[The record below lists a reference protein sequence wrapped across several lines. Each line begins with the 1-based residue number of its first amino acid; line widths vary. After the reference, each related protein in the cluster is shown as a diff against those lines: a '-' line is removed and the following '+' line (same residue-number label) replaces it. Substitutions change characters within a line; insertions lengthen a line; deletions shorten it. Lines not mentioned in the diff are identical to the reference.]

1 MNVFR
6 RVINLYWRYFK
17 SPICYAKH
25 IGVTIGE
32 DTEIY
37 TRFWSSEPYLITIGK
52 RVQVTDNVHF
62 YTHGGGKILRRVHPD
77 YDAFGKI
84 VIEDDVY
91 IGSCSL
97 ILPGVTIG
105 EGSLVAAGSV
115 VTKSVPPHVV
125 VGGNP
130 ARVICSA
137 EEFIAKNEKYNVKT
151 KLLGNEEK
159 KNFLEILSDDKFIRK

>member
-1 MNVFR
+1 M
-6 RVINLYWRYFK
+6 
-17 SPICYAKH
+17 
-25 IGVTIGE
+25 
-32 DTEIY
+32 
-37 TRFWSSEPYLITIGK
+37 
-52 RVQVTDNVHF
+52 
-62 YTHGGGKILRRVHPD
+62 RRVHPD